1 MPAISRDK
9 LVIGKRYLIVSDK
22 NPNKYRF
29 GTWSTTPAEP
39 WLDNPAFE
47 TPKKDEFSDIME
59 YTITSKSTLPTD
71 FPDMDRTYSFLEG
84 NESLEDILKGDTS
97 LKGGG
102 ARKRHKRRTVRK
114 RV

>member
-9 LVIGKRYLIVSDK
+9 LVIGKRYLIVSDTT
-22 NPNKYRF
+22 PNKYRF

-39 WLDNPAFE
+39 WLENPAVE

-59 YTITSKSTLPTD
+59 YTITSKSILPTD
-71 FPDMDRTYSFLEG
+71 FPGMDRTYSFLEG
-84 NESLEDILKGDTS
+84 NESLEGILKGGMP
-97 LKGGG
+97 LKGG